1 MGIIARAIRDVQ
13 RITGN
18 PDGFGVSIVLKAP
31 SGEVA
36 NITGLHSK
44 THLAV
49 DTDGNAMSTKQ
60 ARVSFSEQNL
70 VNANAGYPFR
80 NTNGDVDLSG
90 HLVDVADSTGVIKH
104 YSVAKRMPDETVG
117 LILIYLEEYGED

>member
-1 MGIIARAIRDVQ
+1 MGIIARAIRDIN

-18 PDGFGVSIVLKAP
+18 LDGFGVAITLTAP
-31 SGEVA
+31 TGEIA

-70 VNANAGYPFR
+70 VTANPLYPFR
-80 NTNGDVDLSG
+80 NANGDVDLEK

-104 YSVAKRMPDETVG
+104 YMVSKRMPDETVG